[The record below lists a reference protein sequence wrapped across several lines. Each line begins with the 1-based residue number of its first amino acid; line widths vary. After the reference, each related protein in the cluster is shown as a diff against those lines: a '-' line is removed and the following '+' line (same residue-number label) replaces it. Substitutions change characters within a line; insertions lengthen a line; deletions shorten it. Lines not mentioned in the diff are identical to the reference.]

1 MVKCVCHL
9 IPRAQLQLVAPCACH
24 DTTIWDLSNVSLSC
38 AKLRLTAPHALQTDT
53 EAAVP
58 SDLFDPHAYV
68 PLPKSEC
75 TFRMV
80 DGVIRVF
87 HTPPP
92 AEPLSPDFGTHVGD
106 PQHDS
111 PSHVNGDSSRSLP
124 AAFAA
129 LPEAPPEEREAF
141 PLPGTDR
148 EFFTDMLHLSR
159 LSAAGPM
166 MTYCHHRLTLL
177 EQKFNLH
184 VMLNAEKER
193 IAQKTAPHRDLY
205 NVRKVRASP
214 PLRL

>member
-1 MVKCVCHL
+1 M
-9 IPRAQLQLVAPCACH
+9 
-24 DTTIWDLSNVSLSC
+24 
-38 AKLRLTAPHALQTDT
+38 
-53 EAAVP
+53 
-58 SDLFDPHAYV
+58 

-87 HTPPP
+87 STPPP
-92 AEPLSPDFGTHVGD
+92 PEPLSPDFSTHAGD
-106 PQHDS
+106 SDRGS
-111 PSHVNGDSSRSLP
+111 PVNGDSGRGLP
-124 AAFAA
+124 SAAAA
-129 LPEAPPEEREAF
+129 LAAEEREVF

-159 LSAAGPM
+159 LGAAGPM

-193 IAQKTAPHRDLY
+193 LAQKTAPHRDLY
-205 NVRKVRASP
+205 NVRKVRIVADHKMRACS
-214 PLRL
+214 RTCARADVAETVS